1 MTVESI
7 IPQPSCADPNEFGS
21 LRFEDALQQI
31 MNTVEPI
38 KGYEFVPLAQAVDR
52 TLHQPIVATA
62 NVPAHTNSA
71 VDGFAIRSEDIPESG
86 HTAQLAVIDTT
97 LAGSPT
103 NVGLRPNTAIRIM
116 TGAVIPRDADTVL
129 MQEHVETLDD
139 NIRISDR
146 HCVGDNVRYAGEDLR
161 TGENILPAG
170 RFCTPADIGLIASIG
185 LGEIK
190 VKRRIR
196 VALFSTGSEIHSI
209 GKALEDGELYDSNR
223 YTLRAALTRLG
234 TEIIDYGIVP
244 DDKIKLLETFNQ
256 ATASC
261 DALITTGGVSVGTAD
276 YTKEVLKD
284 LGQMMFSKVA
294 IKPGRPMV
302 FGSINGSSFFGLP
315 GNPVAVMVTYYQFV
329 LPALL
334 KIMGITETLLMMT
347 LKARCTE
354 AIRKKPGRT
363 EFQRAIVSQSENEW
377 LVRTAGKQGSGILK
391 SMSLANAF
399 IILPH
404 DDGPVKPGEEVL
416 VQPFS
421 GLV

>member
-1 MTVESI
+1 MTSESI
-7 IPQPSCADPNEFGS
+7 IPQPSCADSSEFGS
-21 LRFEDALQQI
+21 LRLETALQQI
-31 MNTVEPI
+31 LHTVESVT
-38 KGYEFVPLAQAVDR
+38 GYEYVPIAQAVGR
-52 TLHQPIVATA
+52 ILHEPIVATRD
-62 NVPAHTNSA
+62 VPAHTNSA
-71 VDGFAIRSEDIPESG
+71 VDGFAIHSEDIPEVG
-86 HTAQLAVIDTT
+86 HTAQLEVIDTA

-103 NVGLRPNTAIRIM
+103 NLRLPPSTAIRIM
-116 TGAVIPRDADTVL
+116 TGAVIPQGADTVL
-129 MQEHVETLDD
+129 MQEHVETLD
-139 NIRISDR
+139 NGIRISAR
-146 HCVGDNVRYAGEDLR
+146 HDVGDNVRYAGEDLR
-161 TGENILPAG
+161 KSENILPAG

-190 VKRRIR
+190 IKRRIR

-209 GKALEDGELYDSNR
+209 GRALENGELYDSNR

-234 TEIIDYGIVP
+234 TEIIDYGIVA
-244 DDKIKLLETFNQ
+244 DDKTKLLETFSQ
-256 ATASC
+256 AAACS
-261 DALITTGGVSVGTAD
+261 DALITTGGVSVGVAD

-284 LGQMMFSKVA
+284 LGQIMFSKVA
-294 IKPGRPMV
+294 IKPGRPMA
-302 FGSINGSSFFGLP
+302 FGTICGSSFFGLP

-334 KIMGITETLLMMT
+334 RLMGITETPLVIT

-363 EFQRAIVSQSENEW
+363 EIQRAILSQSENGW
-377 LVRTAGKQGSGILK
+377 LVHTTGKQGSGILK

-399 IILPH
+399 IILSH

>member
-1 MTVESI
+1 MTYETI
-7 IPQPSCADPNEFGS
+7 TPQPSCANPNEFGS
-21 LRFEDALQQI
+21 LRFKDALRQI
-31 MNTVEPI
+31 MNTVEPVN
-38 KGYEFVPLAQAVDR
+38 GYEYLPIAQAVGR
-52 TLHQPIVATA
+52 TLHEAIVATTD
-62 NVPAHTNSA
+62 VPAHTNSA
-71 VDGFAIRSEDIPESG
+71 VDGFAMRSEDIPEAG
-86 HTAQLAVIDTT
+86 HTAQLTVIDTA

-103 NVGLRPNTAIRIM
+103 NLRIRPNTAIRIM
-116 TGAVIPRDADTVL
+116 TGAVMPPGTDTVL
-129 MQEHVETLDD
+129 MQEHVEALNK
-139 NIRISDR
+139 NIIISDR
-146 HCVGDNVRYAGEDLR
+146 HFAGDNVRYAGEDLR
-161 TGENILPAG
+161 KGENILPAG

-185 LGEIK
+185 IDEIK

-196 VALFSTGSEIHSI
+196 VALFSTGSEIHSS
-209 GKALEDGELYDSNR
+209 GKALEVGELYDSNR
-223 YTLRAALTRLG
+223 YTLRTALRRLG

-256 ATASC
+256 AAACC
-261 DALITTGGVSVGTAD
+261 DALITTGGVSVGKAD

-284 LGQMMFSKVA
+284 LGQIIFSKVA

-315 GNPVAVMVTYYQFV
+315 GNPVAVMVTYYQFL

-334 KIMGITETLLMMT
+334 KIMGITETPLIIT

-363 EFQRAIVSQSENEW
+363 EIQRAILSQSKNGW
-377 LVRTAGKQGSGILK
+377 LARTTGKQGSGILK

-404 DDGPVKPGEEVL
+404 DDGPVKVGEEVL

-421 GLV
+421 GLI